1 MRTLKVEKATQKE
14 IHFTNRGGKP
24 DSFMK
29 YSVLSENVWYDL
41 KGVGKEIVAEGD
53 TISGLYTEAD
63 WSKGGKSGVNRTLEL
78 VESEKNDTPEPEV
91 ATDLAGRV
99 TALENAVFGSSKP
112 EITTGSTDDSEDPLP
127 F

>member
-1 MRTLKVEKATQKE
+1 MKTFKVEKAAKKE

-41 KGVGKEIVAEGD
+41 KGVGKENVKEGD
-53 TISGLYTEAD
+53 TITGLYTEAD

-78 VESEKNDTPEPEV
+78 VESDKNDTQEPEV
-91 ATDLAGRV
+91 AKDTDLAGRV
-99 TALENAVFGSSKP
+99 AALENAVFGSSKP
-112 EITTGSTDDSEDPLP
+112 DGSTNNDPLP